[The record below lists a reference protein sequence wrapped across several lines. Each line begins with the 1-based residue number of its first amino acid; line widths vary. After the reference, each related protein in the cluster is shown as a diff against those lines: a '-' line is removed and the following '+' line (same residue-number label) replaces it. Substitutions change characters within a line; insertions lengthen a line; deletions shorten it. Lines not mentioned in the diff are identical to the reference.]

1 MKKDI
6 KKRVVHRLKIIEGQV
21 KGLQRMAEEEEYCI
35 SIITQVSAMRQAL
48 SSVEDLMLENH
59 LLTHVVSQMKSE
71 KGQKKAVE
79 EMLSIYKLSK
89 KK

>member
-21 KGLQRMAEEEEYCI
+21 KGLQRMAEEEYCI

-59 LLTHVVSQMKSE
+59 LLTHVVSQMKSK
-71 KGQKKAVE
+71 KGQTKAVE
-79 EMLSIYKLSK
+79 EMLSVYKLSK